1 MHRLWP
7 PFLLK
12 PSTGSGS
19 PPAHSTLLSHVS
31 MLHGGTWGARRLW
44 SSGLAMLKCLGLLP
58 LSLNLAMTRCWR
70 KPDDF
75 CGEIQVWKGN
85 DVRHLGYFDDE
96 VEAARAYDR
105 AAVELRGPAAAT
117 NFMAS
122 EALSEAVAA
131 ELAAL
136 VPEAT
141 QEEVDRV
148 DSLFLVRVALRTIK
162 ALLSTLLLRDSGQMC
177 Q

>member
-1 MHRLWP
+1 
-7 PFLLK
+7 
-12 PSTGSGS
+12 
-19 PPAHSTLLSHVS
+19 
-31 MLHGGTWGARRLW
+31 
-44 SSGLAMLKCLGLLP
+44 
-58 LSLNLAMTRCWR
+58 MTRCQNQ
-70 KPDDF
+70 PDGF
-75 CGEIQVWKGN
+75 CASVQVWKGN

-117 NFMAS
+117 NFNAA
-122 EALSEAVAA
+122 EAMSDTAAA

-148 DSLFLVRVALRTIK
+148 DSLFLVSAALRTTK
-162 ALLSTLLLRDSGQMC
+162 A
-177 Q
+177 

>member
-1 MHRLWP
+1 M
-7 PFLLK
+7 
-12 PSTGSGS
+12 
-19 PPAHSTLLSHVS
+19 
-31 MLHGGTWGARRLW
+31 
-44 SSGLAMLKCLGLLP
+44 
-58 LSLNLAMTRCWR
+58 
-70 KPDDF
+70 
-75 CGEIQVWKGN
+75 
-85 DVRHLGYFDDE
+85 RHLGYFDDE

-117 NFMAS
+117 NFLAS

-148 DSLFLVRVALRTIK
+148 DSLFLVSAVLHTIK
-162 ALLSTLLLRDSGQMC
+162 ALLSTLLLREPCRIC

>member
-1 MHRLWP
+1 M
-7 PFLLK
+7 
-12 PSTGSGS
+12 S
-19 PPAHSTLLSHVS
+19 V
-31 MLHGGTWGARRLW
+31 
-44 SSGLAMLKCLGLLP
+44 
-58 LSLNLAMTRCWR
+58 
-70 KPDDF
+70 
-75 CGEIQVWKGN
+75 QVWKGN

-117 NFMAS
+117 NFLAS

-148 DSLFLVRVALRTIK
+148 DSLFLVRVGLNICTPAKPSYLP
-162 ALLSTLLLRDSGQMC
+162 C
-177 Q
+177 C

>member
-1 MHRLWP
+1 
-7 PFLLK
+7 
-12 PSTGSGS
+12 
-19 PPAHSTLLSHVS
+19 
-31 MLHGGTWGARRLW
+31 MLHGSTGDTSRSWAG
-44 SSGLAMLKCLGLLP
+44 GLANHDCLGLLQP
-58 LSLNLAMTRCWR
+58 SFKLCMARCWIWSG
-70 KPDDF
+70 DS
-75 CGEIQVWKGN
+75 CVSVQVWKGN
-85 DVRHLGYFDDE
+85 DVRHLGYFDEE

-117 NFMAS
+117 SFLAS

-148 DSLFLVRVALRTIK
+148 DSLFLVRIGLNICTPAKPSYLH
-162 ALLSTLLLRDSGQMC
+162 C
-177 Q
+177 C

>member
-1 MHRLWP
+1 M
-7 PFLLK
+7 
-12 PSTGSGS
+12 S
-19 PPAHSTLLSHVS
+19 V
-31 MLHGGTWGARRLW
+31 
-44 SSGLAMLKCLGLLP
+44 
-58 LSLNLAMTRCWR
+58 
-70 KPDDF
+70 
-75 CGEIQVWKGN
+75 QVWKGN

-117 NFMAS
+117 NFLAS

-148 DSLFLVRVALRTIK
+148 DSLFLVSAALCTIT
-162 ALLSTLLLRDSGQMC
+162 ALLSTLMLRGAWPHLSVTCFCMARACALLSARHRARSTVG
-177 Q
+177 

>member
-1 MHRLWP
+1 M
-7 PFLLK
+7 
-12 PSTGSGS
+12 
-19 PPAHSTLLSHVS
+19 
-31 MLHGGTWGARRLW
+31 
-44 SSGLAMLKCLGLLP
+44 
-58 LSLNLAMTRCWR
+58 
-70 KPDDF
+70 
-75 CGEIQVWKGN
+75 QVWKGN

-117 NFMAS
+117 NFNAA
-122 EALSEAVAA
+122 EAMSDTAAA

-148 DSLFLVRVALRTIK
+148 DSLFLVSAALRTTK
-162 ALLSTLLLRDSGQMC
+162 A
-177 Q
+177 